1 MSAVAAAP
9 ALDLEQLAA
18 GVRAGDRALLG
29 RAMTLVESRLP
40 AHRAQ
45 AEALL
50 QRLLPDTGRAHRI
63 GITGIPGAGK
73 STLIE
78 ALGSALLEAGH
89 RVAVLA
95 VDPSSQ
101 KSGGSILG
109 DKTRMNALSK
119 DPRAFI
125 RPSPNAGSPGGVA
138 ARTLEVMLLCEA
150 AGYDTVLVETVGVGQ
165 AETLVA
171 DMVDTVVMLL
181 IAGAGDGL
189 QGIKRGILEVAHVL
203 AINKADGDAREPAL
217 QAASTYRGALSLLRP
232 HTGGWRTPV
241 LTVSAL
247 EGSGLDAL
255 REQLAAHRQ
264 ALLDAGAWEPRRR
277 AQALRWTERLLEQRL
292 HELLHSDPRLARAHR
307 EALDAVAAGQLWP
320 GAAAA
325 RILEAFGL
333 PGTSGASAT
342 TAAEG
347 PP

>member
-1 MSAVAAAP
+1 MNVAAP
-9 ALDLEQLAA
+9 PLDLEQLIA

-29 RAMTLVESRLP
+29 RAMTLVESSLP

-78 ALGSALLEAGH
+78 ALGGAMLDAGQ

-101 KSGGSILG
+101 LSGGSILG

-138 ARTLEVMLLCEA
+138 ARTREVMLLCEA
-150 AGYDTVLVETVGVGQ
+150 AGYDTILVETVGVGQ

-189 QGIKRGILEVAHVL
+189 QGIKRGILELAHVL
-203 AINKADGDAREPAL
+203 LINKADGDARERAL
-217 QAASTYRGALSLLRP
+217 QAASTYRQALSLLRP
-232 HTGGWRTPV
+232 HAGGWRTPV
-241 LTVSAL
+241 LPVSAL
-247 EGSGLDAL
+247 EGRGLDEL
-255 REQLAAHRQ
+255 RAQLAAHRQ
-264 ALLDAGAWEPRRR
+264 ALLDAQAWEPQRRQ
-277 AQALRWTERLLEQRL
+277 QALRWTQRLLDQRL
-292 HELLHSDPRLARAHR
+292 HDLFQADPRLAQVRR
-307 EALDAVAAGQLWP
+307 DALDAVAAGELWP

-325 RILEAFGL
+325 RMLDALSQHPTQSER
-333 PGTSGASAT
+333 ASDPP
-342 TAAEG
+342 EG
-347 PP
+347 P